1 MGFTSA
7 GIGPGSDTSW
17 GDAESGARLDAMETR
32 AMMAEAEAAR
42 LRADLAASE
51 EAAAAAAAA
60 ELAAYV
66 ERDRLALKLEDA
78 GLLLAGDEG
87 GTSVIRGYL
96 ATVQAL
102 RSEQHRLRYELAA
115 ARGGRLDPYA
125 EDPSA
130 SYDLDDSDR
139 DTAYDDEDPD
149 DINGDDDEVE
159 EHALDFD
166 DDMAGDE
173 LQAELA
179 SVERSLQAK
188 EALMRT
194 MSSLQAEVDTSTT
207 SPASGGDTDAAGAG
221 QHELGELRKKYD
233 RILQS
238 LESEKLHLAAE
249 RDGLLAWHYV
259 RQGDNVRREYVEK
272 KNRGRLVEVEE
283 RLKVVQRQASN
294 TQVLARLRA
303 KSDQAATALQADIQR
318 LRAAR
323 VDLVRR
329 MECTVKDGIAT

>member
-1 MGFTSA
+1 
-7 GIGPGSDTSW
+7 
-17 GDAESGARLDAMETR
+17 
-32 AMMAEAEAAR
+32 
-42 LRADLAASE
+42 
-51 EAAAAAAAA
+51 
-60 ELAAYV
+60 
-66 ERDRLALKLEDA
+66 
-78 GLLLAGDEG
+78 
-87 GTSVIRGYL
+87 
-96 ATVQAL
+96 VQAL